1 MHYFHETVSSQLGI
15 SPPTNVTAVQTGP
28 TSILVSW
35 TPPNDAI
42 RCRIGST
49 HDGDG
54 GGHISGA
61 TIFNTGSYTFVPLQN
76 GLTYT
81 ILSILALSGNIRSE
95 IVTVNLD
102 IALGK
107 VSILLR

>member
-1 MHYFHETVSSQLGI
+1 MRLCPPFQLGI
-15 SPPTNVTAVQTGP
+15 SPPSNVTAVQTGP

-49 HDGDG
+49 HDGVG
-54 GGHISGA
+54 GGHIGGA
-61 TIFNTGSYTFVPLQN
+61 TVINDGSYTLSSLQN

-102 IALGK
+102 IALGE